1 PVKPQQRKKLIIL
14 GYANTHGTRYFL
26 LLTIWALVL
35 VLLQKPMGQGTLSLC
50 LLSILN
56 LLEVIDANDLRNSP
70 LGPVTLALMAG
81 FYFFKTGH
89 QATLSSI
96 QWESAFIP
104 LKTIKYPWS
113 PMLVIISTFAP
124 YILCAL
130 AVPAIAFWKVPPRT
144 PGLMNH
150 VAKGLAIHLVFY
162 AAIALATVVEAAWLR
177 RHLMLYRIFMPRML
191 LGVVVLLVVELVG
204 VIVGLVGIRSSI
216 RSVAEVFGWGPL
228 VEEAPVPDTQP
239 VPGSAVATETSEEA
253 KKD

>member
-1 PVKPQQRKKLIIL
+1 
-14 GYANTHGTRYFL
+14 
-26 LLTIWALVL
+26 
-35 VLLQKPMGQGTLSLC
+35 
-50 LLSILN
+50 
-56 LLEVIDANDLRNSP
+56 
-70 LGPVTLALMAG
+70 
-81 FYFFKTGH
+81 
-89 QATLSSI
+89 
-96 QWESAFIP
+96 
-104 LKTIKYPWS
+104 
-113 PMLVIISTFAP
+113 
-124 YILCAL
+124 
-130 AVPAIAFWKVPPRT
+130 
-144 PGLMNH
+144 
-150 VAKGLAIHLVFY
+150 